1 MNKEGRI
8 FTRRQ
13 LLDWRDKHIENI
25 HHHLSREISLLFN
38 ELDYEIDK
46 MTLRI
51 FIKARELY
59 QETPRTDLFALD
71 QERSIDIS

>member
-51 FIKARELY
+51 FITARVI
-59 QETPRTDLFALD
+59 PRNT
-71 QERSIDIS
+71 